1 MSAKI
6 TVSYTDDQEL
16 QNIIKHLN
24 PITHH
29 IKRYKSIKG
38 EYKKAEIRI
47 KE

>member
-1 MSAKI
+1 MSVKI

-16 QNIIKHLN
+16 QVIIKHLN
-24 PITHH
+24 PITQH
-29 IKRYKSIKG
+29 IKRYKSVKG